1 MKHEVKGTDLILKK
15 KIAIITLYDDMN
27 FGNKLQNFAVQA
39 YFESMGFEVVTLPYW
54 EATHSIPSLRTI
66 THEFAHHFLQKLGLE
81 KKRVARN
88 ELREKRRKC
97 IENFSD
103 EYIKLGAMVR
113 YSRIDEELK
122 NQFDYFVTGSDQ
134 VWHSWGD
141 NKKEL
146 EFFFLMFAKP
156 EQRITMAPSFG
167 FNTFPSKYIQIY
179 KKGLEGFKYL
189 SCRENEG
196 KTLIDKMT
204 GKEATVLLDPT
215 MLIETELWLNMLR
228 KPCDFLSD
236 DYIFIYALG
245 GLQGHLKENVYR
257 LAEKKHW
264 AVINIYDENS
274 KYYTTTRPDEFLHW
288 IHQAKLI
295 VTDSFHAAVFS
306 ILFKKP
312 FLVFLREDEK
322 GMEDR
327 LKTLLKKFSLNSR
340 MYTESFHPYNSN
352 TLFNDEKKLLTVDFT
367 NVEKT
372 IEMERKRA
380 WEFYKKCFSN
390 YG

>member
-1 MKHEVKGTDLILKK
+1 MK
-15 KIAIITLYDDMN
+15 KIAVITLYDNMN
-27 FGNKLQNFAVQA
+27 FGNRLQNFAVQT
-39 YFESMGFEVVTLPYW
+39 YFENMGFEVVTLPYW
-54 EATHSIPSLRTI
+54 EATHPVRSFRTI
-66 THEFAHHFLQKLGLE
+66 THELAHSFLQKLGLE
-81 KKRVARN
+81 KKRIARN
-88 ELREKRRKC
+88 VLRESRRKC
-97 IENFSD
+97 IESFSN
-103 EYIKLGAMVR
+103 EYIKLGSVVR
-113 YSRIDEELK
+113 YSRMDEELK
-122 NQFDYFVTGSDQ
+122 NQYDYFVTGSDQ
-134 VWHSWGD
+134 VWHSWED

-167 FNTFPSKYIQIY
+167 FHAFPSKYIEVY

-189 SCRENEG
+189 SCREKEG
-196 KTLIDKMT
+196 KTLIAEMT

-215 MLIETELWLNMLR
+215 MLIETGLWLDILK
-228 KPCDFLSD
+228 KPCNFCAD

-245 GLQGHLKENVYR
+245 GLQGRLKEKVYK
-257 LAEKKHW
+257 LAKKKHW
-264 AVINIYDENS
+264 AVINIFDEDS
-274 KYYTTTRPDEFLHW
+274 KYYTTTRPDEFLYW

-327 LKTLLKKFSLNSR
+327 LNTLLEKFSLNNR
-340 MYTESFHPYNSN
+340 MITEASSKDNKN
-352 TLFNDEKKLLTVDFT
+352 TLLDDEKRLLSVDFT
-367 NVEKT
+367 NIEKI
-372 IEMERKRA
+372 IEVERKRA
-380 WEFYKKCFSN
+380 LEFYRKCFSS